1 CPTAGWV
8 SDRIGSRK
16 TIMVWPMLL
25 MGLLLPFCYGA
36 GASTFLFLV
45 IAIGFVG
52 GFVPTGVFAGAV
64 EAAAD
69 ERLSGMAMAVI
80 QIGQNTGMLLGPL
93 LFGWLVDF
101 TGGWATGFWL
111 LAPVCLAGAIAGW
124 IAKVR

>member
-1 CPTAGWV
+1 
-8 SDRIGSRK
+8 
-16 TIMVWPMLL
+16 MVWPMVL
-25 MGLLLPFCYGA
+25 MGLLLPFLYGA
-36 GASTFLFLV
+36 GTSAFLFLV

-69 ERLSGMAMAVI
+69 ERLTGMAMAVI

-93 LFGWLVDF
+93 LFGWLVDS
-101 TGGWATGFWL
+101 TGGWAAGFWV